1 MEAIILRPKTKRQ
14 LSIFKNIAMEMGI
27 PFEIINNNEN
37 PYDPEFVAKIMR
49 SKKDFEEGRFTAIK
63 TEDLWK

>member
-27 PFEIINNNEN
+27 PFEIINDNEN
-37 PYDPEFVAKIMR
+37 TYDSAFVAKIMR
-49 SKKDFEEGRFTAIK
+49 SKKDFEEGRVTVIK
-63 TEDLWK
+63 TENLFN

>member
-14 LSIFKNIAMEMGI
+14 LSIFKSIAMEMGI

-37 PYDPEFVAKIMR
+37 PYDPEFVAKILR
-49 SKKDFEEGRFTAIK
+49 SKKDFEEGRVTVIK
-63 TEDLWK
+63 TENLFD

>member
-1 MEAIILRPKTKRQ
+1 MEVIILRPKTKRQ

-49 SKKDFEEGRFTAIK
+49 SKKDFEEGRVTVIK
-63 TEDLWK
+63 TENLFD

>member
-49 SKKDFEEGRFTAIK
+49 SKKDFEEGRVTVIK
-63 TEDLWK
+63 TENLFD

>member
-49 SKKDFEEGRFTAIK
+49 SKKDFEEGKVTVIK
-63 TEDLWK
+63 TENLFD

>member
-63 TEDLWK
+63 TENLFD